1 MSQPAIF
8 ISYRRD
14 DALTQTRSLAGELA
28 GEFGKDAVFYDNAS
42 LNPGDTW
49 PDKLKKGVENAQIV
63 LVLIAN
69 KTKWLGIGDETR
81 RIDDPD
87 DWVRQEVETA
97 LANSSTLVIPVLFN
111 DAQLPSGNALP
122 VSIKNLPNLQLFKID
137 EQYWERDVSPL
148 KVFIKNQLNHNT
160 GVSSQV
166 QTDSPPRITPLT
178 CDREEQ
184 RTMFD
189 DIRLNAPK
197 NQPRFHYLYGFE
209 LQGHKTFF
217 KRLEYEISGK
227 NQPEI
232 NLNRKTQPVEF
243 MLTGEG
249 GARPEALQERF
260 VRDLCAG
267 LSLDPDHFHPLL
279 DKNLMQLLS
288 ASPRTKDLKQGDCLL
303 VFAHIS
309 HWFWNPVKTPAAALW
324 FIEQFCPRE
333 LPPDSPEIFFFF
345 SFDFNENEN
354 PGVKDEIEHIVR
366 TEAKYVK
373 PLPELGMV
381 NRRHVGQWLV
391 SNENYIS
398 TVLREKILKETFTVQ
413 EYYMDDVTDRLKKI
427 INQHLNRLA
436 T

>member
-1 MSQPAIF
+1 
-8 ISYRRD
+8 
-14 DALTQTRSLAGELA
+14 
-28 GEFGKDAVFYDNAS
+28 
-42 LNPGDTW
+42 
-49 PDKLKKGVENAQIV
+49 
-63 LVLIAN
+63 
-69 KTKWLGIGDETR
+69 
-81 RIDDPD
+81 
-87 DWVRQEVETA
+87 
-97 LANSSTLVIPVLFN
+97 
-111 DAQLPSGNALP
+111 
-122 VSIKNLPNLQLFKID
+122 
-137 EQYWERDVSPL
+137 
-148 KVFIKNQLNHNT
+148 
-160 GVSSQV
+160 VSSQV

-209 LQGHKTFF
+209 LQGHKSFF

-232 NLNRKTQPVEF
+232 NLNRKTQAVEF

-260 VRDLCAG
+260 VRDLCAS
-267 LSLDPDHFHPLL
+267 LSLAPDHFHPLL

-427 INQHLNRLA
+427 INQHLNSLA